1 MPGHLQDLR
10 EYISALEAIG
20 ELQRVEAEVDL
31 DLEIGAI
38 GRRLY
43 ETGGPAALL
52 QSIRGIE
59 RGFRVL
65 AAPAGVS
72 RQPGL
77 YLARV
82 ALSLGLE
89 PTANGRDII
98 NTLLAAMS
106 ADPIPPRLAAD
117 GPCKQNVL
125 TGDAVDLERFPA
137 PLLHDGDGGR
147 YIGTYGTVVARTPDG
162 RWTNWGMPRVMLLDS
177 KRMTGIVHPVNH
189 LGMIHNMW
197 KEEGRDMPFALC
209 LGTPQAIA
217 FVGGMSLP
225 PWVDESGYVGAYFG
239 QPVDVVR
246 CETVDLEVPAS
257 SEIVI
262 EGYLS
267 VTETAPEGPMGEFG
281 GYLQGSQP
289 VQRPVYNVTA
299 VTYRDD
305 PILPVVVAGEPV
317 EEDHTTQAIP
327 SSATVLADLRTA
339 GVPATLAWCTLESAN
354 HWLAV
359 TVSDDWQERIGG
371 SKRELI
377 ERVGR
382 AVFERNKFGSN
393 ITKVILVGDDI
404 DPTDLR
410 QLVWAYATRCHPVTG
425 QTFFHD
431 ESDAAAPLLIF
442 LNTGEKFASRTSK
455 VIYDCLPPDGQELPR
470 RSSFAHIYPAA
481 IQERVLARWG
491 EYGFAAATNGAP
503 VAAAAAGEPLA
514 TELVEQGR
522 I

>member
-1 MPGHLQDLR
+1 MRQLHDLR
-10 EYISALEAIG
+10 TYISELQAIG

-43 ETGGPAALL
+43 ETGGPAALFENI
-52 QSIRGIE
+52 SGIE
-59 RGFRVL
+59 PGFRVL

-77 YLARV
+77 HLARV
-82 ALSLGLE
+82 ALSLGLDA
-89 PTANGRDII
+89 TASGREIVEA
-98 NTLLAAMS
+98 LAA
-106 ADPIPPRLAAD
+106 AIDATPIPPRLVED

-125 TGDAVDLERFPA
+125 TGDAVDLGRFPA

-147 YIGTYGTVVARTPDG
+147 YLGTYGTVVARTPDG
-162 RWTNWGMPRVMLLDS
+162 QWTNWGMPRVMLVDS
-177 KRMTGIVHPVNH
+177 KRMTGIVQPVNH
-189 LGMIHNMW
+189 LGMIHEMW
-197 KEEGRDMPFALC
+197 KEESRDMPFALC

-217 FVGGMSLP
+217 FVAGMSLP
-225 PWVDESGYVGAYFG
+225 PWVDESEYLGGYLG

-299 VTYRDD
+299 VTYRDE

-317 EEDHTTQAIP
+317 EEDHTTQGIP
-327 SSATVLADLRTA
+327 SAATALADLRAA

-359 TVSDDWQERIGG
+359 SVPADWQQQLGG
-371 SKRELI
+371 SKRDLVEQ
-377 ERVGR
+377 VGR
-382 AVFERNKFGSN
+382 VVFERNKFGSAV
-393 ITKVILVGDDI
+393 ITKVILVGDDV
-404 DPTDLR
+404 DVTDLGE
-410 QLVWAYATRCHPVTG
+410 LVWAYATRCHPVTG
-425 QTFFHD
+425 PVFFHD
-431 ESDAAAPLLIF
+431 EPDSAAPLLIF
-442 LNTGEKFASRTSK
+442 SSAAEKFALRSSK
-455 VIYDCLPPDGQELPR
+455 VVYDSLPPDGQKLPR
-470 RSSFAHIYPAA
+470 RSSFAHIYPAS

-491 EYGFAAATNGAP
+491 EYGFAASNNNDGRSALLST
-503 VAAAAAGEPLA
+503 AAG
-514 TELVEQGR
+514 
-522 I
+522 